1 MTRTLSA
8 TLTAVVL
15 LAAWAALSLGVAGV
29 ADSVLVIVVL
39 SLWWGRS
46 RPVFSRYP
54 KIVTAR
60 LRTS

>member
-1 MTRTLSA
+1 M
-8 TLTAVVL
+8 AV
-15 LAAWAALSLGVAGV
+15 SV

-54 KIVTAR
+54 KIVTTR